1 MDHKDHDKVFFVN
14 FGAVM
19 AALFGIFFVC
29 IFAARLIA
37 SSGDQAPRPEQL
49 ASIAERIKPIGT
61 VVTDPAALVKT
72 SAPAVA
78 RAPMT
83 GEQVNAKLCAGCHG
97 AGVLGA
103 PKIGDKAA
111 WAARL
116 SAAGGLDALVSH
128 AIRGKNAMPP
138 KGGDPS
144 LSDDEVRAAVEFM
157 LKQSGV

>member
-1 MDHKDHDKVFFVN
+1 MDHKDHDKVFFAN
-14 FGAVM
+14 FGMVM

-29 IFAARLIA
+29 ILAANLID
-37 SSGDQAPRPEQL
+37 SGDAHADPARVARIE
-49 ASIAERIKPIGT
+49 ERIKPVSN
-61 VVTDPAALVKT
+61 VVTDPAALVQVAAA
-72 SAPAVA
+72 APA

-83 GEQVNAKLCAGCHG
+83 GEQVNGKLCAGCHG

-103 PKIGDKAA
+103 PKTGDKAA

-116 SAAGGLDALVSH
+116 SAAGGAAALAAS
-128 AIRGKNAMPP
+128 AAKGKNAMPP

-144 LSDDEVRAAVEFM
+144 LSDDEIRAAVEYL